1 MSIRVVEYGPFGCR
15 LDRGKVKSFDE
26 IHEGFE
32 VVRAEA
38 GDDLTVFV
46 EPTRR
51 TSMLNNVRHV

>member
-1 MSIRVVEYGPFGCR
+1 MSIRVVECGPFGCR
-15 LDRGKVKSFDE
+15 LDRGKVNSLDE

-46 EPTRR
+46 EPTVRPGI
-51 TSMLNNVRHV
+51 LNIVK

>member
-1 MSIRVVEYGPFGCR
+1 MKIRVVECGPFGCR
-15 LDRGKVKSFDE
+15 LYRGKVNSLDE

-46 EPTRR
+46 EPTGRPR
-51 TSMLNNVRHV
+51 TLNIVK

>member
-15 LDRGKVKSFDE
+15 FDRGKVNSLDE

-46 EPTRR
+46 EPTVRPGI
-51 TSMLNNVRHV
+51 LNIVK

>member
-1 MSIRVVEYGPFGCR
+1 MSIRVVECGPFGCR
-15 LDRGKVKSFDE
+15 LDRGKVNSLDE

-46 EPTRR
+46 EPTVQPGI
-51 TSMLNNVRHV
+51 LNIVK

>member
-1 MSIRVVEYGPFGCR
+1 MSIRVVECGPFGCR
-15 LDRGKVKSFDE
+15 LDRGKVNTLDE

-32 VVRAEA
+32 VVRVEA

-51 TSMLNNVRHV
+51 PGILNIVK